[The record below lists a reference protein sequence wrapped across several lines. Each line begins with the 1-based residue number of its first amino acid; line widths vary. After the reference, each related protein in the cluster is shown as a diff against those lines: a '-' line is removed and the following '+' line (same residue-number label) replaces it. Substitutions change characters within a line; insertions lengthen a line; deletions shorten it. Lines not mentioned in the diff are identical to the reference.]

1 MSINRNLAK
10 FAPSINSSGKAAV
23 ATITVTVANSKYVID
38 GTSQQTVSLSKG
50 ITYRFDVSDSSV
62 NGHPFVFS
70 TETNGG
76 GSSFTTGI
84 TTSGTAGSAG
94 AYVEVTLEQDAPDTL
109 GYYCSNHSGMGGL
122 VKTAPV
128 GDANFAT
135 FADTFTFPPSDG
147 AASSVLTS
155 DGSGSLSF
163 AAASGGGGGGGAP
176 SSSTPVAE
184 NRTKYSDSNT
194 LVLTADASSAT
205 TFYIGGGTQFRYQN
219 NTNMNNGG
227 YRYTLRGVNFAGI
240 RAGWIQVH
248 NGGHH
253 EVGGQVVYSHVFNDT
268 TNDFL
273 AFPTGSTYD
282 AQNGADDRIVWG
294 ASGSNSTTGGV
305 TFHNWGY
312 ALGTASAT
320 NINFGIYTNAS
331 IQGVITL
338 DAGETVDFI
347 IKNPGSPSSYIADA
361 NRWFGAKISY

>member
-10 FAPSINSSGKAAV
+10 FAPSINTSGKAIA
-23 ATITVTVANSKYVID
+23 ATITVTVANSKFVLD
-38 GTSQQTVSLSKG
+38 GTSQQSASLSKG
-50 ITYRFDVSDSSV
+50 LTYRFDNSDATNST
-62 NGHPFVFS
+62 HPFVFS
-70 TETNGG
+70 TQTNGG

-84 TTSGTAGSAG
+84 TTVGTAGSAG

-135 FADTFTFPPSDG
+135 FADTFTFPTSDG
-147 AASSVLTS
+147 DANSVLTS

-194 LVLTADASSAT
+194 LVLTADSDAAT
-205 TFYIGGGTQFRYQN
+205 TFYVGGGTQFRYQN
-219 NTNMNNGG
+219 STSMNNSDF
-227 YRYTLRGVNFAGI
+227 RYTLRGVNFAGI

-282 AQNGADDRIVWG
+282 AQNGANDRIVWG
-294 ASGSNSTTGGV
+294 ANGSNYTTGGV
-305 TFHNWGY
+305 TFHQWGY

-338 DAGETVDFI
+338 DAGETVDLLI
-347 IKNPGSPSSYIADA
+347 VNPPSAASYIDDA